1 MFERHFA
8 RPIITASEGDLLFCP
23 FLIHNNAPFMRKM
36 AKLSNKDDKEII
48 PGTIQQQSVRII
60 INNQST
66 KHLRKDDLIQDR
78 RFVGHS
84 RLI

>member
-1 MFERHFA
+1 
-8 RPIITASEGDLLFCP
+8 
-23 FLIHNNAPFMRKM
+23 MRKM
-36 AKLSNKDDKEII
+36 AKPSNKDDKEII
-48 PGTIQQQSVRII
+48 PGTTQQQSVRII